1 VRSSIVVTSAG
12 LALFTAAVPARP
24 DPSPAQGATAP
35 ARPWRLLAGA
45 SLFDA
50 RFVTPYTSSYSPPLP
65 GIPHV
70 SSATQTLPLD
80 ASLGPG
86 LQLGLERSL
95 GAHLALQFLGDYAA
109 SDLTGDPG
117 QYDLR
122 LVYTSRP
129 PPSNDPVEV
138 EVRRNEARPEAT
150 GRLKTW
156 AAAVNLA
163 AWVDAGRRARL
174 GVSAGPAWLHAKGE
188 AQSLVYT
195 TYILGGHSVLFSDDH
210 LVSFEFPASGLGL
223 DVGAFFEAD
232 LGRSVSLRVDARYF
246 WGPERDA
253 VVTLREVVNPDQ
265 VLQSVNLADIQT
277 GLAPAPLRLDP
288 SLFRAALSLVIHF

>member
-1 VRSSIVVTSAG
+1 MARFSPAPRSST
-12 LALFTAAVPARP
+12 
-24 DPSPAQGATAP
+24 PSFAT
-35 ARPWRLLAGA
+35 L
-45 SLFDA
+45 
-50 RFVTPYTSSYSPPLP
+50 YTSRYAPPLA

-86 LQLGLERSL
+86 LQLGLERTL
-95 GAHLALQFLGDYAA
+95 GAHVALQFLGDYAA
-109 SDLTGDPG
+109 TDLTGEAG

-122 LVYTSRP
+122 MAYTSRP

-138 EVRRNEARPEAT
+138 EVRRSEARPAAT

-163 AWVDAGRRARL
+163 AWLDAGPHARL
-174 GVSAGPAWLHAKGE
+174 GVSAGPAWLHAKGQAE
-188 AQSLVYT
+188 SLVYT
-195 TYILGGHSVLFSDDH
+195 TYVLGGHSVLFSDDH

-223 DVGAFFEAD
+223 DVGAFLEAD
-232 LGRSVSLRVDARYF
+232 LGPSVSLRLDARYF

-253 VVTLREVVNPDQ
+253 VVTLREVVNADE
-265 VLQSVNLADIQT
+265 VIQSVSLPEIQS
-277 GLAPAPLRLDP
+277 GLAPGPVRLDP
-288 SLFRAALSLVIHF
+288 SFFRAALSLVVHF